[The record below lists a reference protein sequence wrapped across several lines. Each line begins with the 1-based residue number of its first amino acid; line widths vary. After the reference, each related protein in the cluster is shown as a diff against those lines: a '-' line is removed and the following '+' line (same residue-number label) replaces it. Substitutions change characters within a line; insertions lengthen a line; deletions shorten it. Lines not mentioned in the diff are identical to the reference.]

1 VTEVATA
8 IRGLLDT
15 ALTSHGISVTV
26 GQSADTIE
34 KEKRVFV
41 HTSTTDNFDP
51 AITNVLETE
60 VQVVLRSHYE
70 SMTLANFDAAW
81 RAVLNVLVDPD
92 LGEDMNLD
100 TDPFHVAV
108 DSIDAEIDEDFWT
121 RTATLKV
128 VHVIDTSTA

>member
-1 VTEVATA
+1 MTEVATA
-8 IRGLLDT
+8 VQGLLNT
-15 ALTSHGISVTV
+15 ALTSHAITVTV
-26 GQSADTIE
+26 GQSDDTLD
-34 KEKRVFV
+34 KEKRAFV

-51 AITNVLETE
+51 AITNVTETE
-60 VQVVLRSHYE
+60 VQVELRSHYE

-81 RAVLNVLVDPD
+81 RAILSVLVDPS

-100 TDPFHVAV
+100 TDPFHVAL
-108 DSIDAEIDEDFWT
+108 DSIDAEIDENYWT